1 MWDRGDRHRRAP
13 FRGPLKDRLEETGRV
28 ERDDRAKAA
37 VC

>member
-1 MWDRGDRHRRAP
+1 VESRRRVESA
-13 FRGPLKDRLEETGRV
+13 FNVPLSDRLEETGRV